1 MTVVLDSSE
10 DSDGSDL
17 SIIEVVEQVFS
28 SSFPQI
34 SNKRKAPESSQD
46 SDDRRSIKR
55 RRVQV
60 NKDPERQTDQVLSLS
75 QPPRVGANGKRKVH
89 SRGQHSTPT
98 LPIARISPDE
108 SLAGE
113 QPLSRR
119 GQPLQQQEQRQQQQ
133 PQQQRMANVTELV
146 TTSELDS
153 TLHANTRTSP
163 GFTTIAR
170 DIGIGKT
177 TTVVTATIGDAAL
190 PTARKETQA
199 RIAAIET
206 QAPDRQS
213 YLQIFDRILH
223 TVMRAEAHLFSD
235 GEREILSA
243 FSDLDRHSRYLY
255 TRIFMRKPTWIRV
268 SSLNYGEPAVVE
280 QSCKYLSA
288 CSQTAEPFLQT
299 ESDLTE
305 HTEAMSILAVNEL
318 RAVAKAKGLKQIAGR
333 TKEALCN
340 MITNSAKQRTVTSF
354 FRKGTDSSSKQRL
367 GNLVKDVI
375 NITGPLIR
383 LNPTIAELFQR
394 LHYVFFRT
402 PVHLGDDSSM
412 KLAVL
417 ATIGQI
423 RFPTYEIKRSANLFA
438 SREDVVQCKALAEVG
453 YEMGILAASPVKN
466 VEDHRKGW
474 EMFVAYRSQWIEHL
488 AVLLKTQK
496 GGASGS
502 DKVEGV
508 ERKAVDY
515 WRRHFTPGWALARIV
530 ERGAKFAATL
540 KQYSDERDILETLLS
555 QTAYRLG
562 RRGEW
567 YERLILLYTTHL
579 LPKRANG
586 GGQSAEKRMQ
596 SLVYAREICIRSLHD
611 VHVNRVSLHA
621 ISRQLRNIEAKLE
634 LDETQQ
640 VEHPR
645 LCVEWKPVHERIVYG
660 VRIRDTSRRGP
671 SLWDGP
677 DGVPCSVEQL
687 ALWRY
692 RDLGYMGIHTENAII
707 TTLFSLLFWDIIF
720 YPLPGVL
727 DTEYQS
733 QPLDMGSESFFHSRR
748 AQIQERLDAI
758 AGGEFERAIQR
769 TYDAEKGAECVGVSW
784 DLTCE
789 QLLIIARHIG
799 GVRLAA
805 ICRVLASEY
814 RLKRSG
820 FPDLCMWSTELNNIM
835 FVEVKGPKD
844 KLSETQRD
852 WLDILTT
859 NNIDVEVC
867 HVREGDAR
875 DFEEHG

>member
-1 MTVVLDSSE
+1 MTSSKA
-10 DSDGSDL
+10 DGTL
-17 SIIEVVEQVFS
+17 LANIRNS
-28 SSFPQI
+28 SSSATITRDI
-34 SNKRKAPESSQD
+34 SINKPEAAAVAVVIQD
-46 SDDRRSIKR
+46 
-55 RRVQV
+55 
-60 NKDPERQTDQVLSLS
+60 
-75 QPPRVGANGKRKVH
+75 
-89 SRGQHSTPT
+89 
-98 LPIARISPDE
+98 
-108 SLAGE
+108 
-113 QPLSRR
+113 
-119 GQPLQQQEQRQQQQ
+119 
-133 PQQQRMANVTELV
+133 
-146 TTSELDS
+146 
-153 TLHANTRTSP
+153 
-163 GFTTIAR
+163 TTIA
-170 DIGIGKT
+170 
-177 TTVVTATIGDAAL
+177 
-190 PTARKETQA
+190 TARKDTQA
-199 RIAAIET
+199 RITAIET

-235 GEREILSA
+235 NERQILSA

-255 TRIFMRKPTWIRV
+255 TRIFMRKQTWIRV

-280 QSCKYLSA
+280 QSCKYLS
-288 CSQTAEPFLQT
+288 SSSHTAEPFLQT

-305 HTEAMSILAVNEL
+305 HTEAMTILAVNEL

-333 TKEALCN
+333 TKEALCT
-340 MITNSAKQRTVTSF
+340 MITSSAKQRTVTSF
-354 FRKGTDSSSKQRL
+354 FRKGSDTSTKQRL
-367 GNLVKDVI
+367 DNLIKDVI

-383 LNPTIAELFQR
+383 LNPNIAELFER

-423 RFPTYEIKRSANLFA
+423 RFPLYEIKRSADLFA
-438 SREDVVQCKALAEVG
+438 SKEDVVQCKALAEVG
-453 YEMGILAASPVKN
+453 YEMGILATSPVKN
-466 VEDHRKGW
+466 VEDHKKGW
-474 EMFVAYRSQWIEHL
+474 EMFVDYRNQWTEHL
-488 AVLLKTQK
+488 ALLSETQR
-496 GGASGS
+496 SGVS
-502 DKVEGV
+502 KLDKVECI
-508 ERKAVDY
+508 KQQAIDY

-530 ERGAKFAATL
+530 ERGAKFAANL

-579 LPKRANG
+579 HPKRAKSDV
-586 GGQSAEKRMQ
+586 QTVEKHTQ
-596 SLVYAREICIRSLHD
+596 SLIYARDICIRSLHD
-611 VHVNRVSLHA
+611 EHVNRVSLHA
-621 ISRQLRNIEAKLE
+621 ISRQLRNIESKLG
-634 LDETQQ
+634 LDETQNYS
-640 VEHPR
+640 HSR
-645 LCVEWKPVHERIVYG
+645 LCVEWKPVNERIVYG
-660 VRIRDTSRRGP
+660 VRIRDVSRRGP

-677 DGVPCSVEQL
+677 DGIPCSVEQL

-733 QPLDMGSESFFHSRR
+733 QPLDMGSESFFYSRQP
-748 AQIQERLDAI
+748 QIEERLRVI
-758 AGGEFERAIQR
+758 AGGEFERAIR
-769 TYDAEKGAECVGVSW
+769 RIYDGEKGAECVGVSW

-820 FPDLCMWSTELNNIM
+820 FPDLCLWSTELDNIM

-867 HVREGDAR
+867 HVRDGDAR
-875 DFEEHG
+875 DFENNA

>member
-1 MTVVLDSSE
+1 MVVVLDSSE
-10 DSDGSDL
+10 DSDSSDL
-17 SIIEVVEQVFS
+17 SIIEIVEQVFS

-34 SNKRKAPESSQD
+34 SNKRKASESSHE
-46 SDDRRSIKR
+46 SDDRRSSKR
-55 RRVQV
+55 RRVQ
-60 NKDPERQTDQVLSLS
+60 DSIDSEQQSDRLLSLS
-75 QPPRVGANGKRKVH
+75 QPPGVGASSKRKGH
-89 SRGQHSTPT
+89 CRNQNSAPT
-98 LPIARISPDE
+98 LPIARIKPNA
-108 SLAGE
+108 SLADGKPPSQRDQLPQE
-113 QPLSRR
+113 GMASVSEVVTSMNADARLLS
-119 GQPLQQQEQRQQQQ
+119 
-133 PQQQRMANVTELV
+133 NVK
-146 TTSELDS
+146 SS
-153 TLHANTRTSP
+153 SSNTAIT
-163 GFTTIAR
+163 R
-170 DIGIGKT
+170 DVGLSKT
-177 TTVVTATIGDAAL
+177 TAAVVASIGATAH
-190 PTARKETQA
+190 PMPRKETPA

-235 GEREILSA
+235 REREILSA

-255 TRIFMRKPTWIRV
+255 TRIFMRKLTWIRV
-268 SSLNYGEPAVVE
+268 SSLSYGEPAVVV

-288 CSQTAEPFLQT
+288 CSHTAEPFLQT
-299 ESDLTE
+299 EAELTE
-305 HTEAMSILAVNEL
+305 HTEALSILAVNEL
-318 RAVAKAKGLKQIAGR
+318 RAVAKTKGIKQIAGR
-333 TKEALCN
+333 TKEALCRI
-340 MITNSAKQRTVTSF
+340 ITSSAKQRTVTSF
-354 FRKGTDSSSKQRL
+354 FRKGSDTSSKQRL
-367 GNLVKDVI
+367 GNLIKDVI

-383 LNPTIAELFQR
+383 LNPSIAELFER

-423 RFPTYEIKRSANLFA
+423 RFPLYEIKRSADLFA
-438 SREDVVQCKALAEVG
+438 SKEDVIQCKALAEVG
-453 YEMGILAASPVKN
+453 YEMGILATSPVKN
-466 VEDHRKGW
+466 VEDHKKGW
-474 EMFVAYRSQWIEHL
+474 EMFIAYRNQWMEHL
-488 AVLLKTQK
+488 AVLPRIQK
-496 GGASGS
+496 GGASVT
-502 DKVEGV
+502 DKVEGI
-508 ERKAVDY
+508 ERQAVDY
-515 WRRHFTPGWALARIV
+515 WRRHFTPGWALARIA
-530 ERGAKFAATL
+530 ERGAKFAANL
-540 KQYSDERDILETLLS
+540 KQFSDECDILEMLLS

-586 GGQSAEKRMQ
+586 GAQTSEKRMR
-596 SLVYAREICIRSLHD
+596 SLVYARDICIRSLHD
-611 VHVNRVSLHA
+611 EHVNRVSLHA
-621 ISRQLRNIEAKLE
+621 ISRQLRNIETKLE

-640 VEHPR
+640 FEHPR

-660 VRIRDTSRRGP
+660 VRIRDMSRRGP

-677 DGVPCSVEQL
+677 DGIPCSVEQL

-692 RDLGYMGIHTENAII
+692 RDLGYLGIHTENAII

-733 QPLDMGSESFFHSRR
+733 QPLDMGSESFFHSRQ
-748 AQIQERLDAI
+748 AQIQERLDVI
-758 AGGEFERAIQR
+758 AGGEFERAIR
-769 TYDAEKGAECVGVSW
+769 RIYDGEKGAECVGVSW
-784 DLTCE
+784 ELTCE
-789 QLLIIARHIG
+789 QLLTIARHIG

-820 FPDLCMWSTELNNIM
+820 FPDLCLWSTELNNIM

-852 WLDILTT
+852 WLDILTS